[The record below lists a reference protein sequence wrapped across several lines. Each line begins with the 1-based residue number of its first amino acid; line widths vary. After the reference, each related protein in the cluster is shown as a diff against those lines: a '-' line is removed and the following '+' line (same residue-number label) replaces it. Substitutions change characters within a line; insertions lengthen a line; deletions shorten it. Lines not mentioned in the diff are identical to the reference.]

1 MTTMT
6 MTPMNQCVEL
16 AERLGLPA
24 ETVLELWAERA
35 AIREYEGGQS
45 RADAEAAAVD
55 DVRTE
60 LATPIVVGE
69 RKGPRSAA
77 PSGASANAIS
87 DVLADTHKR

>member
-1 MTTMT
+1 MTA
-6 MTPMNQCVEL
+6 MNQCIEL
-16 AERLGLPA
+16 AERLGLA
-24 ETVLELWAERA
+24 TETVLELWAERA
-35 AIREYEGGQS
+35 AIREYDGGQS

-55 DVRTE
+55 DVRMA

-77 PSGASANAIS
+77 PATAVS

>member
-1 MTTMT
+1 
-6 MTPMNQCVEL
+6 MTPMNQCIEL
-16 AERLGLPA
+16 AERLGLAA
-24 ETVLELWAERA
+24 EGVLELWAERA

-45 RADAEAAAVD
+45 RADAETAAVD
-55 DVRTE
+55 DVRAA

-77 PSGASANAIS
+77 APLAIS

>member
-1 MTTMT
+1 MSA
-6 MTPMNQCVEL
+6 MNECIQL
-16 AERLGLPA
+16 AERLGLSTEA
-24 ETVLELWAERA
+24 VLELWAERA

-55 DVRTE
+55 DVRAA
-60 LATPIVVGE
+60 LATPIESSIVSGD

-77 PSGASANAIS
+77 SPAVIS

>member
-1 MTTMT
+1 MTA
-6 MTPMNQCVEL
+6 MNECLAL

-24 ETVLELWAERA
+24 ETVLEQWAERA

-45 RADAEAAAVD
+45 RTDAEAGAVE
-55 DVRTE
+55 DVRLA
-60 LATPIVVGE
+60 LATPIVVGD

-77 PSGASANAIS
+77 PANAIS

>member
-1 MTTMT
+1 
-6 MTPMNQCVEL
+6 MNECLQL
-16 AERLGLPA
+16 AERLGLAA

-55 DVRTE
+55 DVRTS
-60 LATPIVVGE
+60 LSAGLSTIAVGE

-77 PSGASANAIS
+77 PAASVS

>member
-1 MTTMT
+1 MTE
-6 MTPMNQCVEL
+6 CIEL
-16 AERLGLPA
+16 AERLGISP

-55 DVRTE
+55 DVRSQ
-60 LATPIVVGE
+60 LASPIVIGE
-69 RKGPRSAA
+69 RRKGPRSAA
-77 PSGASANAIS
+77 PATAIS

>member
-1 MTTMT
+1 MTA
-6 MTPMNQCVEL
+6 MNECIEL
-16 AERLGLPA
+16 AERLGLSA

-55 DVRTE
+55 DVRAAF
-60 LATPIVVGE
+60 ATPIVAGE

-77 PSGASANAIS
+77 PGPRIS

>member
-1 MTTMT
+1 MSA
-6 MTPMNQCVEL
+6 MNECIQL

-24 ETVLELWAERA
+24 ESVLELWAERA
-35 AIREYEGGQS
+35 AIREYEGNQS

-55 DVRTE
+55 DVRAS
-60 LATPIVVGE
+60 LATPIIVGE

-77 PSGASANAIS
+77 PATAVS

>member
-1 MTTMT
+1 MTTSSPMT
-6 MTPMNQCVEL
+6 ECLAL
-16 AERLGLPA
+16 AERLGVAA

-35 AIREYEGGQS
+35 AIREFEGGQPRS
-45 RADAEAAAVD
+45 SAEAAAVD
-55 DVRTE
+55 DVRAQ

-77 PSGASANAIS
+77 PAASMS